1 MQQYKKQRDLIENL
15 LFKEKLH
22 KLTTADILNAEKLLY
37 DNDVFQ
43 NRKWIIF
50 NPNTKFV
57 YVYENRQILPKM
69 KDNCYLVIE

>member
-22 KLTTADILNAEKLLY
+22 KLTTADIFNAEKLLY

-43 NRKWIIF
+43 NRK
-50 NPNTKFV
+50 
-57 YVYENRQILPKM
+57 M
-69 KDNCYLVIE
+69 DNF